1 MKLIVFQPIAMVAW
15 ASFYADWKVN
25 ETASENWIK
34 NNARKAPATHMILN
48 GEYNFNLLKPAK
60 MVSDVHDSQLC
71 PKTDV
76 KVRKTLSNISYL
88 NEDYVC

>member
-1 MKLIVFQPIAMVAW
+1 MVAW

-34 NNARKAPATHMILN
+34 NNARKAPATLVILN
-48 GEYNFNLLKPAK
+48 GQYKFNLLKPSE

-71 PKTDV
+71 PKTNV
-76 KVRKTLSNISYL
+76 KVRK
-88 NEDYVC
+88 